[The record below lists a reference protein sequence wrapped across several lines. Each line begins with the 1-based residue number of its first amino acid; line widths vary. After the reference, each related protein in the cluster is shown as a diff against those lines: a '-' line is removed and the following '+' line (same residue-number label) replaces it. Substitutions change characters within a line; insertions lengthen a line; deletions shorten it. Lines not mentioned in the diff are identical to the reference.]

1 MSDDLAWNWRY
12 GVFNRE
18 NMQNDGSYVSDHY
31 QMELAGRVANTWWYD
46 DCSDGRGYGHWAI
59 AASFGETDGDNSS
72 SGNGANTARLR
83 ARPEARSSNRWIDT
97 GAIAGATNLNHI
109 GTEGVFNVG
118 ALQLVGE
125 TSHTWVER
133 DGAPTAYFWGAYG
146 YASYFLTGEHI
157 PWDRKT
163 GTLGKVKPFENF
175 FMVDTCDGC
184 SGGGWGAWQVAARYS
199 YADYNDENILSGVG
213 EAATFGLN
221 WWWNPNTR
229 VQFNY
234 IHGRINSRARG
245 LIPAAPAGPVSGDY
259 DLVGTRFM
267 VFF

>member
-1 MSDDLAWNWRY
+1 
-12 GVFNRE
+12 
-18 NMQNDGSYVSDHY
+18 MQNDGSYVSDHY

-184 SGGGWGAWQVAARYS
+184 SGGGWGAWQVAARY
-199 YADYNDENILSGVG
+199 
-213 EAATFGLN
+213 
-221 WWWNPNTR
+221 
-229 VQFNY
+229 
-234 IHGRINSRARG
+234 
-245 LIPAAPAGPVSGDY
+245 
-259 DLVGTRFM
+259 
-267 VFF
+267 